1 MFLWKS
7 EPPLPTRSLRSLR
20 AAARSAALHYACKR
34 SHPFVAASEK
44 STCLMQRSKAFGHAV
59 GWKRGCQPFSYRCSQ
74 NVRHCR
80 KEICWTCLFKK
91 SIPAILFWISK
102 HPLPA
107 RSRFLRAAVR
117 STMSA
122 LWLHHAH
129 AFVAAAEKRRLSA
142 ADIHKM

>member
-1 MFLWKS
+1 MPFVKS
-7 EPPLPTRSLRSLR
+7 KFPLPTRSLRSLR

-44 STCLMQRSKAFGHAV
+44 SACLMQRSKAFGHAV

-122 LWLHHAH
+122 LWFGQPL
-129 AFVAAAEKRRLSA
+129 ECLCTLRPRRLY
-142 ADIHKM
+142 M